1 MSRDYFASWLAT
13 MVLGLVGVT
22 INPVMAA
29 RVMRAANGRS
39 LVNTV
44 HMSTINLGILVGSG
58 PVD

>member
-1 MSRDYFASWLAT
+1 MSRDYFASWLTT
-13 MVLGLVGVT
+13 MMLGLVGVT
-22 INPVMAA
+22 INPVMAT

-44 HMSTINLGILVGSG
+44 HTSAINLGILVGPG